1 MQKLIEKGKCKL
13 KSARKAHVKFLC
25 SLNKTQLD
33 NEKSGYTA
41 QAKCYK
47 VPQLK
52 FQLSSN
58 IYNIDFLM
66 NLMGFFLMCSG

>member
-1 MQKLIEKGKCKL
+1 MLNFI
-13 KSARKAHVKFLC
+13 C

-41 QAKCYK
+41 PAKCYK

-52 FQLSSN
+52 FQLSS

-66 NLMGFFLMCSG
+66 NLMALF